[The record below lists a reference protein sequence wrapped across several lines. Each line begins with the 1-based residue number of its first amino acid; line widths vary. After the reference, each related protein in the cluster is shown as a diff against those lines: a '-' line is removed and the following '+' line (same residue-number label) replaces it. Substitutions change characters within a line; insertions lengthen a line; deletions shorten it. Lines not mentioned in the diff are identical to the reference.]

1 MNKVQNYHALNAALD
16 EVLAALQQTDIGVD
30 EAVKLYEKG
39 LQLVT
44 QLETHLSQAENT
56 IEKLTLADKERV

>member
-1 MNKVQNYHALNAALD
+1 MTKIEDYHALSATLD

-44 QLETHLSQAENT
+44 RLESHLSQVENT
-56 IEKLTLADKERV
+56 IEKLTLAGKEKV

>member
-44 QLETHLSQAENT
+44 QLETDLSQAENT